1 MVVLHRLILVVFLCC
16 FCHGV
21 FGQISFGERIETIKE
36 FTSQPVWVE
45 TFEEHFFAYQSN
57 VTDAERQ
64 IDLKIFVANQDFT
77 NHKILDVPLRWS
89 HVIKKQK
96 VYGDKIYFLC
106 ENTDHHLNENYLLTV
121 DLNSKEVEELELNT
135 TIKERVTDF
144 DVLGNTVLLMFY
156 SQKRLVA
163 QVLETSNDKLFT
175 VEDVFQPGM
184 TLQEVYHDELSEV
197 FNLIFNFRTRDSG
210 KSYLMSTIN
219 KEGVLLRNYL
229 FESEF
234 KNRENIEVL
243 LSGSGALKF
252 IAGTVGMTNRVG
264 YNGYYAGYL
273 AEGSDP
279 FNNII
284 EINDLPG
291 FFGFE
296 KDGGEKS
303 MKKWERSK
311 NPSLNGVLSAKDLIQ
326 NEKGYLLHSD
336 NFLAVGNSFYFKDGV
351 YDHNYYR
358 LNPMKN
364 LSIGRKG
371 GMDDSFIDQT
381 GQYVKR
387 DLGDPKIYFSFKSSH
402 FVQFD
407 NNGNVLWDYAIPLP
421 KKSTFVP
428 LSYGQFVSG
437 SGDHFMYEFDGK
449 LFYSQII
456 EGEIKEL
463 NKEIEI
469 PGPQKSN
476 KILKVENYDLE
487 LKSLKNG
494 SFLLTGRQKLRFVD
508 DRDEA
513 VDQVSFIFQ
522 ELKVDAF

>member
-1 MVVLHRLILVVFLCC
+1 MVVLNRLILVVFLCC
-16 FCHGV
+16 FCQGV

-36 FTSQPVWVE
+36 FTSQPVWIE
-45 TFEEHFFAYQSN
+45 ISENHFIAYQTN
-57 VTDAERQ
+57 VIEAARQ
-64 IDLKIFVANQDFT
+64 IHLNVFLANQDFT
-77 NHKILDVPLRWS
+77 NHTILDVPLRWS
-89 HVIKKQK
+89 HVIKNQK

-106 ENTDHHLNENYLLTV
+106 ENTDHYLNENYLLSI
-121 DLNSKEVEELELNT
+121 DLNSKEVEELELKA
-135 TIKERVTDF
+135 TIKERITDF
-144 DVLGNTVLLMFY
+144 EVLGNSVLLMFY

-163 QVLETSNDKLFT
+163 QVLEISTGKLFT

-184 TLQEVYHDELSEV
+184 TLQKVYQDELSGV

-243 LSGSGALKF
+243 LSGTGPLRF

-279 FNNII
+279 FNNIF
-284 EINDLPG
+284 EINDLPA
-291 FFGFE
+291 FFAFE

-303 MKKWERSK
+303 IKKWEKSK
-311 NPSLNGVLSAKDLIQ
+311 KPSLNGILTARNLIE
-326 NEKGYLLHSD
+326 NDYGFLLYSD
-336 NFLAVGNSFYFKDGV
+336 HFLAVGNSHLTKDGV
-351 YDHNYYR
+351 YDHNYYHFNPIKDMNYGRRGGVEPQFAIGTGERIEPR
-358 LNPMKN
+358 L
-364 LSIGRKG
+364 
-371 GMDDSFIDQT
+371 T
-381 GQYVKR
+381 
-387 DLGDPKIYFSFKSSH
+387 DPDIYFSFKSSH
-402 FVQFD
+402 FIQFD
-407 NNGNVLWDYAIPLP
+407 SNGEVLWDYAIPLP

-437 SGDHFMYEFDGK
+437 SGDHFIYEFDGK

-487 LKSLKNG
+487 LKSLNNG
-494 SFLLTGRQKLRFVD
+494 AFLLTGRQKVRFVD
-508 DRDEA
+508 DRDGA
-513 VDQVSFIFQ
+513 VDKVSFIFQ
-522 ELKVDAF
+522 ELKVDDF